1 MKCLNKRLMGNA
13 EGKHD
18 LSGVRRNAI
27 QMSYCINKMLVLKFP
42 PNKNVSG
49 YMY

>member
-1 MKCLNKRLMGNA
+1 MNKPLMGHA

-18 LSGVRRNAI
+18 LSGVRNAI

-42 PNKNVSG
+42 PYKNVSG

>member
-1 MKCLNKRLMGNA
+1 MKCLNKPLMGNA

-18 LSGVRRNAI
+18 LSGVRNAI

-42 PNKNVSG
+42 PYKNVSG